1 MDIKDIPVHVVG
13 PGSQPIVGADQNLS
27 YINMPDDMATFVKP
41 SLTEPEELERLPAAR
56 AAIEWLQSALQ
67 DYRAGSEPLLANL
80 DALDAASRELVNQIL
95 GEGEVSITCAG
106 SVSAKTQESVLAGV
120 WRTLYLDAGGRIGHD
135 ILEVADA
142 PHVLRAEISDSRP
155 VATPDA
161 TLHGP
166 ELANALPLLVELKS
180 RCAIYERDGT
190 PHSLNLSLLPLS
202 EAELEFLDEQL
213 GRGPVDL
220 LSRSY
225 GKCQVI
231 STWTPNVWWVRYYNS
246 MGILILNSLEVVD
259 VPEIVKAAPEDL
271 RDSAIRLDEILEPY
285 QSDAA

>member
-13 PGSQPIVGADQNLS
+13 PGSQPVIGEDQNLS
-27 YINMPDDMATFVKP
+27 YLNMPDDMATFVKP

-56 AAIEWLQSALQ
+56 AAIEWLRSALR
-67 DYRAGSEPLLANL
+67 DYRAGSEPMLANL
-80 DALDAASRELVNQIL
+80 DALDAASRDLVNQIL
-95 GEGEVSITCAG
+95 GEGEVSITCSG
-106 SVSAKTQESVLAGV
+106 DVTSKTQESVLAGV
-120 WRTLYLDAGGRIGHD
+120 WRTLYLDDSDRIGHD

-142 PHVLRAEISDSRP
+142 PHVLHAEISDSRP
-155 VATPDA
+155 IAIPEDKVDN
-161 TLHGP
+161 P
-166 ELANALPLLVELKS
+166 ELANALPLLVELRS
-180 RCAIYERDGT
+180 HCETYERDGT

-202 EAELEFLDEQL
+202 EAELEFLDERL

-231 STWTPNVWWVRYYNS
+231 STKTPNVWWVRYYNS

-259 VPEIVKAAPEDL
+259 VPEVVKAAPEDL
-271 RDSAIRLDEILEPY
+271 RDSATRLDDILEPY
-285 QSDAA
+285 LSDVG